1 MKTMFPEKQKKVKN
15 VSLEYLKKIFCFMAA
30 VYGEH
35 SVCMQIISKTY
46 RYVATIKGSEAD
58 NLPDVLQQLA
68 IFVACKFEVA
78 CCALRLIMVIELSGV
93 NYDIK

>member
-1 MKTMFPEKQKKVKN
+1 MKTMFPEKQKKC
-15 VSLEYLKKIFCFMAA
+15 VSRVFKKIFRFMAA
-30 VYGEH
+30 VHGEH

-46 RYVATIKGSEAD
+46 RYFATIKGSEAN

-78 CCALRLIMVIELSGV
+78 CCALRSGV
-93 NYDIK
+93 QFGLKSNS